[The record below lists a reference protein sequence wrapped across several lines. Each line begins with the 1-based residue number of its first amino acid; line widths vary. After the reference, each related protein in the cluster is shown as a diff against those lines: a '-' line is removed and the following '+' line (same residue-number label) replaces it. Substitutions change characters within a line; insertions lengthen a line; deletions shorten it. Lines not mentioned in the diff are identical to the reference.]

1 MIIKES
7 QTTVT
12 FNEREKNLINYF
24 IADIVENFQQYCHNP
39 KKKSIIC
46 EDCPFVGLCN
56 VNNAEELATRLE
68 NGINYPSVK
77 R

>member
-1 MIIKES
+1 MKIKES

-24 IADIVENFQQYCHNP
+24 IADIVENFQQYCHEP
-39 KKKSIIC
+39 KSTITC
-46 EDCPFVGLCN
+46 EDCPFIGLCFIN
-56 VNNAEELATRLE
+56 DAEELAARLE
-68 NGINYPSVK
+68 NGINFPSVE